1 MNEFRVKAEYFFQYN
16 IPRLFSVNELGHIN
30 LVLCW
35 PACSLKPVIS
45 TA

>member
-1 MNEFRVKAEYFFQYN
+1 MNSELKQNIFFQYN
-16 IPRLFSVNELGHIN
+16 VLRFFSVNELGHKN

-35 PACSLKPVIS
+35 PAYSLKPVIS